1 VCQALLGDTRL
12 FQLLARMDEDLAAKA
27 QAEGCA
33 CGGRLHRARYPRK
46 PRGSPAELEEGY
58 AWRHSFCCARE
69 GCRRR
74 KTPSSV
80 RFLGRRVYLGVVVL
94 LATACESGLSR
105 RRVAA
110 LREQLGVSER
120 TLRRWRTWWR
130 ETFPRTRFWRTARAG
145 FVPSVAV
152 GELPI
157 SLVERFAGA
166 DEIERVA
173 RMLAFLGPLSAG
185 AC

>member
-1 VCQALLGDTRL
+1 MCQELLGDTRL
-12 FQLLARMDEDLAAKA
+12 FRLLARMDEDLAAQA
-27 QAEGCA
+27 QAEGCV

-46 PRGSPAELEEGY
+46 PRGSPAALEEAY

-74 KTPSSV
+74 KTPVSV
-80 RFLGRRVYLGVVVL
+80 RFLGRRVYLGAVVL
-94 LATACESGLSR
+94 LATACQGGLTR

-110 LREQLGVSER
+110 LRERLGVSER

-130 ETFPRTRFWRTARAG
+130 ETFPKTRFWRTARAG
-145 FVPSVAV
+145 FVPPVAP
-152 GELPI
+152 GELPA

-166 DEIERVA
+166 DAIERGV
-173 RMLAFLGPLSAG
+173 RLLAFLAPLSAG
-185 AC
+185 AF

>member
-1 VCQALLGDTRL
+1 MCQELLGDTRL
-12 FQLLARMDEDLAAKA
+12 VRLLARMDEDLAAQA

-46 PRGSPAELEEGY
+46 PRGSPADVDALL

-74 KTPSSV
+74 KTPISV

-94 LATACESGLSR
+94 LATACEGGLTR

-110 LREQLGVSER
+110 LRERFGVSER

-145 FVPSVAV
+145 FVPPVAV
-152 GELPI
+152 GALPT

-166 DEIERVA
+166 DERERVI

-185 AC
+185 AF

>member
-1 VCQALLGDTRL
+1 VCQELLGDTRL
-12 FQLLARMDEDLAAKA
+12 FQLLVRMDEDLAAKA

-46 PRGSPAELEEGY
+46 PRGSPAELEEAY
-58 AWRHSFCCARE
+58 ASRHSFCCARE

-80 RFLGRRVYLGVVVL
+80 RFLDRRVYLGVVVL
-94 LATACESGLSR
+94 LATACEGALSR

-110 LREQLGVSER
+110 LRERLGVSER

-130 ETFPRTRFWRTARAG
+130 ETFPRTRFWRTARGG
-145 FVPSVAV
+145 FVPAVAI
-152 GELPI
+152 GALPA
-157 SLVERFAGA
+157 SLLERFRGA
-166 DEIERVA
+166 HEAERVI
-173 RMLAFLGPLSAG
+173 RVLRFLAALAGGPF
-185 AC
+185 